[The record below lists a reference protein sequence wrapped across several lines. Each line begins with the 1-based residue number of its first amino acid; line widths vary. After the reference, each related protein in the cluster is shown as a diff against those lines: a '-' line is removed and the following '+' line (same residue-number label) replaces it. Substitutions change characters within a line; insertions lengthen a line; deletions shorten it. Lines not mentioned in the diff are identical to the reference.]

1 MSQSL
6 KITLQDEPALLRATP
21 DAPAPSHKVTAFDLV
36 AAQPWAILPNT
47 LETIVAISRREN
59 QAVEAVEAKL
69 GRPLQNT
76 RTVST
81 RGSVAIV
88 PVVGPIFRYAN
99 LFTDISGATSL
110 EVLAQDFTAALE
122 NPNIASIV
130 LNIDSPGGQAAG
142 ISEFAQMVR
151 SANKPVVAYV
161 DGQAASAAY
170 WIASAADKIIT
181 SKTAELGSIGAVVA
195 INQGNDKGVIEIV
208 SSQSPKKRP
217 DVSTDEGRAQ
227 IQSRIDS
234 FAQVFIEDVA
244 ANRGISV
251 DTVLADFGQGDMR
264 MGAEAVRLG
273 MADKIST
280 LENVLSD
287 LLANPS
293 KKGATMTA
301 TSGTP
306 AAEMPVITREYLAE
320 HHADILSAVAGEAA
334 AEAAGA
340 ERQRIQ
346 DVEAQSLKGHE
357 QLIQTLKFD
366 GHTTGAEAAMQV
378 LAAENGLK
386 ASALKTNADEAP
398 AAVTFAAAADPK
410 PEQLAASTQ
419 AETQALADSAAKLV
433 VQANSRGEKLSYAA
447 AVKQVMKE
455 QQHG

>member
-6 KITLQDEPALLRATP
+6 KITLQDEPALLRSIP
-21 DAPAPSHKVTAFDLV
+21 PAPVAAHKVTAFDLV

-59 QAVEAVEAKL
+59 QSVEAVEAKL

-76 RTVST
+76 RSVTT
-81 RGSVAIV
+81 RGNVAIV

-151 SANKPVVAYV
+151 TANKPVVAYV

-334 AEAAGA
+334 GA

-346 DVEAQSLKGHE
+346 DVEAQSLRGHE

-378 LAAENGLK
+378 LAAEK
-386 ASALKTNADEAP
+386 ALGSQRLAAIAKDAPPAVPHAAAPVNQLPADIDPNMSVEDRAKNNWDTNAAMRKEFSSIESYTAYLR
-398 AAVTFAAAADPK
+398 AT
-410 PEQLAASTQ
+410 ESGQ
-419 AETQALADSAAKLV
+419 AKVLNRK
-433 VQANSRGEKLSYAA
+433 
-447 AVKQVMKE
+447 
-455 QQHG
+455 